1 MISCNSI
8 MYDTV
13 FTWFMAH
20 IWIVAQCVTIQVQIT
35 LFLWLILIVAHPWIV
50 LHV

>member
-13 FTWFMAH
+13 FTQFVAH
-20 IWIVAQCVTIQVQIT
+20 IGIVAQCVTIQVQIT
-35 LFLWLILIVAHPWIV
+35 LFFRLILIVAHPLIV
-50 LHV
+50 PHV